1 VIVNITTQDLLGHIT
16 NNNEVLANQNKVYCQ
31 QDVTTISERA
41 HDPNLRY
48 EILPIK
54 WNIAN

>member
-1 VIVNITTQDLLGHIT
+1 MGIPATTQDLLGHIT
-16 NNNEVLANQNKVYCQ
+16 NNNDVLANRNKVYCQ
-31 QDVTTISERA
+31 QDVTTISECA